1 MPIGRQDQ
9 AVGSDSSW
17 ADIPRTF
24 RASIGSLPS
33 PWEELFAP
41 LRKGAVDDLVVV
53 RPMCYLTLG
62 HDHRLID
69 GAEGARFLRTL
80 RDRLEHFD
88 EALL

>member
-1 MPIGRQDQ
+1 MLDVTDKR
-9 AVGSDSSW
+9 AVV
-17 ADIPRTF
+17 
-24 RASIGSLPS
+24 
-33 PWEELFAP
+33 
-41 LRKGAVDDLVVV
+41 VDDLVVV